1 MIDLSHI
8 LTQRRTGEEKM
19 NEKTRTMLGGGLLA
33 VFSAMIA
40 LGAARGEIAAVM
52 AKACAICLQCI
63 GIG

>member
-1 MIDLSHI
+1 M
-8 LTQRRTGEEKM
+8 K
-19 NEKTRTMLGGGLLA
+19 EKTRNLIGGGLLA
-33 VFSAMIA
+33 VFTLMIA

>member
-19 NEKTRTMLGGGLLA
+19 KEKTRNLIGGGLLA
-33 VFSAMIA
+33 VFTLMIA